1 MLQTKPS
8 GSEIKS
14 ILMLIIWLERLTNL
28 IEGQRITQEVSPSD
42 WYLKVQDF
50 RSFCGVKY

>member
-14 ILMLIIWLERLTNL
+14 ILVLNILEEGTIDL
-28 IEGQRITQEVSPSD
+28 IEGSKNHQRRVFFFLTGILVLNDS
-42 WYLKVQDF
+42 
-50 RSFCGVKY
+50 